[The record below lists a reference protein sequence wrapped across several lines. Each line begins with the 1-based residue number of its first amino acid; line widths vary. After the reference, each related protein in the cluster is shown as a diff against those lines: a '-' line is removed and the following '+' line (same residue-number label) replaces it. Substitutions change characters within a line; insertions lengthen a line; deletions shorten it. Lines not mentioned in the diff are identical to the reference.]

1 MRQLSECRS
10 AASSVI
16 GVVLL
21 VGMTVIMVSVIA
33 LSIFAY
39 GAFELQPAPEAK
51 IVVMEASGD
60 MDKPLYKNVIVLKHK
75 GGDMLIKRNTEIII
89 TGKGYAY
96 TGHDTHPSSVQ
107 DIRVTYKDLSGNNY
121 GGEDGNNL
129 GEIVDG
135 TTWDAGETIRLI
147 GYDGKNINN
156 VITNSQNNTVD
167 SKWKLE
173 DRSIVVVTVIDT
185 VTNQIIAVS
194 QATVRKA

>member
-33 LSIFAY
+33 LSVFAY
-39 GAFELQPAPEAK
+39 GAFEMQPVPEAK
-51 IVVMEASGD
+51 ILVVEASGD
-60 MDKPLYKNVIVLKHK
+60 TDKPLYKNVIVLKHR
-75 GGDMLIKRNTEIII
+75 GGDMLIKKNTEIII
-89 TGKGYAY
+89 AGKGYAY

-121 GGEDGNNL
+121 GGEDGSNL

-156 VITNSQNNTVD
+156 VITDIQNNTVD

-173 DRSIVVVTVIDT
+173 DRSIVEVTVIDT
-185 VTNQIIAVS
+185 ATNQIIAVS
-194 QATVRKA
+194 QATVKKA